1 MRARIAVVAAAL
13 GLFASRP
20 AHATPRWVD
29 RLLTLPGPVAGTID
43 LGGSFAH
50 SDADIPP
57 CGLCSFNGTGVNV
70 EGVLGIA
77 SRVDLGLRVGFRGF
91 DDVNGINEGAA
102 TDADAYGR
110 FFDPLTYY
118 GGGQGFYDVYG
129 QGAVSNPEFKVRVR
143 ILDVRRVFELGVEAR
158 AILPFYT
165 NTSFTQVIG
174 VPMAAHLGRHV
185 RIDFG
190 AYSHFTFLNF
200 QNRNRDVLAT
210 FDLPASFWF
219 QVHDRVF
226 LGPMVNLR
234 WYSDNVYA
242 YGPANVDVGLGFGL
256 GVSLARFLDLK
267 TQLYMPRVDDGV
279 HEIGVSVGVGFYF
292 GRE

>member
-13 GLFASRP
+13 GLFASRS

-50 SDADIPP
+50 SDADYGAP
-57 CGLCSFNGTGVNV
+57 CGVCSYNGTGVNV

-91 DDVNGINEGAA
+91 TDGNGVNEGAA

-110 FFDPLTYY
+110 FFDQLAYY
-118 GGGQGFYDVYG
+118 GGTTGYNDVYG
-129 QGAVSNPEFKVRVR
+129 PFAVANPEFRVRVR
-143 ILDVRRVFELGVEAR
+143 ILDVRHVFELGVEAR
-158 AILPFYT
+158 AIFPFYQGT
-165 NTSFTQVIG
+165 DFTQVIG

-190 AYSHFTFLNF
+190 GYSHFTFVGG
-200 QNRNRDVLAT
+200 NRPVVAT
-210 FDLPASFWF
+210 FDVPAAFWF

-234 WYSDNVYA
+234 WYSEDVYRNG